1 MKSYNSNYRF
11 IKIAIFVLICLQ
23 LAIICA
29 ILYAQHILKDV
40 PTIEDLNNIH
50 KQIKQTAPMHSVY
63 KGEFRFTHYAPTGN
77 RTYTGSIPQAGK
89 TIAVDPEV
97 IPLHSIV
104 YIENLGYFVAEDTG
118 GAIKGNKI
126 DIFVGSKAEAVKL
139 GTLQGRK
146 LKVWHM
152 TQEGEE
158 NEIQEETSRN

>member
-1 MKSYNSNYRF
+1 MKLYNSNYRF

-23 LAIICA
+23 LAIIWA

-50 KQIKQTAPMHSVY
+50 KQIKQTAPIHAVY

-104 YIENLGYFVAEDTG
+104 YIESLGYFVAEDTG

-126 DIFVGSKAEAVKL
+126 DIFVDSTEEAVKR
-139 GTLQGRK
+139 GTLHGK
-146 LKVWHM
+146 TLKVFILK
-152 TQEGEE
+152 GGK
-158 NEIQEETSRN
+158 NV

>member
-1 MKSYNSNYRF
+1 MKLYNSNYRF

-50 KQIKQTAPMHSVY
+50 KQIKQTAPIQTAPIHAVY

-89 TIAVDPEV
+89 TIAVDPNV

-104 YIENLGYFVAEDTG
+104 YIESLGYFVAEDTG

-126 DIFVGSKAEAVKL
+126 DIFVNSTVEAVKR
-139 GTLQGRK
+139 GTLQGK
-146 LKVWHM
+146 TLKVFIM
-152 TQEGEE
+152 KGGQ
-158 NEIQEETSRN
+158 NV